1 MQVVILAAGMGKRLK
16 SKTKNHTKSMVEI
29 LGKTF
34 LEHSLDKLTK
44 FDISKIIIVI
54 GYCGEEIKN
63 VIGHN
68 YNGVPVIYVENK
80 DYATTNN
87 IYSLYLTKSFLE
99 QEDTLLLESDLI
111 YDESIIENLINN
123 PYPNLAVVDKFKAWM
138 DGTVVKINKSDE
150 IVSFIPKEHFEY
162 KDITSYYK
170 TVNIYKFSKEFLVK
184 SYLPFLE
191 AYCKTMG
198 TNSYYELV
206 LKVLLSLERNDLRV
220 MRLNG
225 EKWYEV
231 DDLQDYDIAETMFC
245 NDKTEKL
252 NKYHRRYGGYWR
264 FEELKDFCYLVNPY
278 FPNPQLID
286 EMKNSFTNLLADYP
300 SAQSIEKL
308 LVANIWGLNE
318 NHVLVGNGA
327 AELINALIS
336 EIKGDVGI
344 ILPTFQEY
352 PARLKNHATV
362 HYFTPKNPDF
372 SYTINDLKEFSKEIN
387 TLILI
392 NPDNPSGNFI
402 SKMDLLELVE
412 YLKLNNKTL
421 ILDESFV
428 DFSEDSEINSMLDSE
443 LLDKYTNLI
452 VIKSVSKSYGVPGIR
467 LGIMATANTELLL
480 QCYKNLP
487 VWNINSFGEYFLQIL
502 NKHKKH
508 YLKACTQIA
517 KNRQEFFD
525 ELSNIPFLRPIKSQ
539 ANYIL
544 CEVLKPYTSQELC
557 QQVLEHNILIKD
569 CQNKM
574 GFDGKQYVRLAVK
587 SSEDNAELTNVLQ
600 NLPLLTTI
608 CK

>member
-1 MQVVILAAGMGKRLK
+1 MQAVILAAGMGKRLK
-16 SKTKNHTKSMVEI
+16 SKTKTHTKSMVEI

-54 GYCGEEIKN
+54 GYCGDEIKN
-63 VIGHN
+63 VIGNN
-68 YNGVPVIYVENK
+68 YNGVPIVYVENK

-87 IYSLYLTKSFLE
+87 IYSLYLTKAFLE

-111 YDESIIENLINN
+111 YDEKILEDLIIN

-138 DGTVVKINKSDE
+138 DGTVVKINEKDE
-150 IVSFIPKEHFEY
+150 IVSFIPKEHFDY
-162 KDITSYYK
+162 RDINSYYK

-191 AYCKTMG
+191 AYCQTMG
-198 TNSYYELV
+198 NNSYYELV
-206 LKVLLSLERNDLRV
+206 LKVLLSLERNELRV

-231 DDLQDYDIAETMFC
+231 DDLQDYDIAETLFC
-245 NDKTEKL
+245 EDKTEKL
-252 NKYHRRYGGYWR
+252 KKYHKRYGGYWR

-278 FPNPQLID
+278 FPNQRLID
-286 EMKNSFTNLLADYP
+286 ELKNSFTTLLTEYP
-300 SAQSIEKL
+300 SGQSVEKL

-352 PARLKNHATV
+352 PARLKEHAKV
-362 HYFTPKNPDF
+362 HYFIPQNADY
-372 SYTINDLKEFSKEIN
+372 SYTIDDLKEFSREID

-402 SKMDLLELVE
+402 SKSEIMDLVE
-412 YLKLNNKTL
+412 YFKSNNKNI

-428 DFSEDSEINSMLDSE
+428 DFSEDSELNSLLDNE
-443 LLDKYTNLI
+443 TLDKYPNLI
-452 VIKSVSKSYGVPGIR
+452 VIKSISKSYGVPGIR
-467 LGIMATANTELLL
+467 LGIMATSDENILAK
-480 QCYKNLP
+480 CYKNMS
-487 VWNINSFGEYFLQIL
+487 VWNINSYGEYFLQIL

-508 YLKACTQIA
+508 YLSACQKISD
-517 KNRQEFFD
+517 NRAEFYN
-525 ELSNIPFLRPIKSQ
+525 ELSKLSFLRPIKSQ

-544 CEVLKPYTSQELC
+544 CEVLKPYTSAKLC
-557 QQVLEHNILIKD
+557 EQVLEHNILIKD
-569 CQNKM
+569 CQSKM
-574 GFDGKQYVRLAVK
+574 GFEGKQYIRLAVK
-587 SSEDNAELTNVLQ
+587 SREDNAELVEVLQ
-600 NLPLLTTI
+600 NLPVLAV
-608 CK
+608 C

>member
-1 MQVVILAAGMGKRLK
+1 MQAVILAAGMGKRLK

-54 GYCGEEIKN
+54 GYCGDEIKK

-68 YNGVPVIYVENK
+68 YNGIPIVYVENK

-87 IYSLYLTKSFLE
+87 IYSLYLTKAFLK

-111 YDESIIENLINN
+111 YDESIIKNLINN

-138 DGTVVKINKSDE
+138 DGTVVKINKTDE
-150 IVSFIPKEHFEY
+150 IVSFIPKEHFDY
-162 KDITSYYK
+162 KDIDSYYK
-170 TVNIYKFSKEFLVK
+170 TVNIYKFSKEFLNK

-231 DDLQDYDIAETMFC
+231 DDLQDYDIAETLFC
-245 NDKTEKL
+245 KDKTEKL
-252 NKYHRRYGGYWR
+252 KKYHKRYGGYWR

-278 FPNPQLID
+278 FPNQKLID
-286 EMKNSFTNLLADYP
+286 EMKNSFATLLTEYP
-300 SAQSIEKL
+300 SGQSIEKL
-308 LVANIWGLNE
+308 LAANIWGGLDNKQI
-318 NHVLVGNGA
+318 LVGNGA
-327 AELINALIS
+327 AELINVLIS
-336 EIKGDVGI
+336 EIKGNVGI

-352 PARLKNHATV
+352 PSRLKEHATV
-362 HYFTPKNPDF
+362 HYFTPQNNDF
-372 SYTINDLKEFSKEIN
+372 SYTIEDLKEFSKEID

-402 SKMDLLELVE
+402 SKPNI
-412 YLKLNNKTL
+412 LKLIEYFKSQNKAV

-428 DFSEDSEINSMLDSE
+428 DFSEESE
-443 LLDKYTNLI
+443 LNSLLDGEILDKYPNLI
-452 VIKSVSKSYGVPGIR
+452 VIKSISKSYGVPGIR
-467 LGIMATANTELLL
+467 LGIMATSDENVLAK
-480 QCYKNLP
+480 CYKNIP
-487 VWNINSFGEYFLQIL
+487 VWNINSYGEYFLQIL

-508 YLKACTQIA
+508 YLNACRKIA
-517 KNRQEFFD
+517 ENRAEFYK
-525 ELSNIPFLRPIKSQ
+525 ELSALSFLRPVKSQ

-544 CEVLKPYTSQELC
+544 CEVLKPYSSIELC
-557 QQVLEHNILIKD
+557 QQVLEHNILVKD
-569 CQNKM
+569 CQDKM
-574 GFDGKQYVRLAVK
+574 GFNGKQYIRLAVK
-587 SSEDNAELTNVLQ
+587 SKEDNAELVRVLKTIM
-600 NLPLLTTI
+600 PLE
-608 CK
+608 KRH